1 MMKRVIRLLT
11 LGLLNISLTTY
22 RPTRAAIVIISMF
35 MSLFVGIGDV
45 VRAQQPILSINDQP
59 TIQVIVEASTWK
71 TRGRLLYDIEG
82 SILKKL
88 SLAGFQAIHDT
99 KKPHQYQLVVQYEEE
114 RGAQYGVALWG
125 TTINATFFLRG
136 AGMDES
142 KSWKIHETST
152 NMVSGP
158 APYLDALLK
167 FETHPH
173 YFFLGAMLN
182 HMTKGVSSQPD
193 ALRQAVTEFVSLVYP
208 MIDETIPQDGV
219 RIQDHFMDNSGRVYQ
234 EVALQRALDQLVHQE
249 IHLDQLA
256 PIAERLLK
264 STDPHSR
271 VRAVQILGKIQ
282 NGAIREKIHK
292 LAKDD
297 PHHAVRQAAKQ
308 FLPL

>member
-1 MMKRVIRLLT
+1 
-11 LGLLNISLTTY
+11 
-22 RPTRAAIVIISMF
+22 MF
-35 MSLFVGIGDV
+35 MSFAVGVGDV
-45 VRAQQPILSINDQP
+45 VRAQQPVLSVNDQP

-136 AGMDES
+136 AGMGES
-142 KSWKIHETST
+142 KSWEIHETST
-152 NMVSGP
+152 NMISGP

-173 YFFLGAMLN
+173 YFFLGAMLER
-182 HMTKGVSSQPD
+182 MTKGVTSQPD

-208 MIDETIPQDGV
+208 TIDVAIPQDGV

-234 EVALQRALDQLVHQE
+234 EVALQRALDELVDQEIAHDQLV
-249 IHLDQLA
+249 

-264 STDPHSR
+264 STDPLSR
-271 VRAVQILGKIQ
+271 VRAIQILGKMQ
-282 NGAIREKIHK
+282 NPAIRKKIYK

-297 PHHAVRQAAKQ
+297 PHHAVRQAVKQ
-308 FLPL
+308 LLPL